1 MNLSFFIAS
10 RYFRSKK
17 KRNFITILSRIS
29 MIGVAVGTMALVI
42 VMSVFNG
49 LEDLIRGLFASFD
62 AELKIE
68 ATVGK
73 SFMTSEEWL
82 DSIRSVDGVAI
93 LTEVIEDNALLDYN
107 GNQMIGRLKGVS
119 DNFLDQDRFSRGYFW
134 GDTTLGTEL
143 NPAAIL
149 GRGVGF
155 FLSVNLDNVN
165 VPLKIYY
172 PKAPRSAAT
181 IDPSQFYASAV
192 LDPVAYFSIGER
204 QFDDEYV
211 IAPLFFV
218 RDLLKYGDKRTS
230 LEVKVA
236 EGYSISDVHKRL
248 KAHLGDDFLVKNA
261 DEQHAGLIRTV
272 KMEKLFTFLTLT
284 FILAIASFNIFFSL
298 SMLAIEKKKDIAV
311 LKAMGAQER
320 LIRRIFLKQGAL
332 IAFSGALIGLILGY
346 LVCWIQQSFG
356 LVSLGITSAVVDAYP
371 VKMIWSD
378 FLWISLAMIGITF
391 LASSRPAWIASQV
404 DTVKEV

>member
-17 KRNFITILSRIS
+17 KRNFITILSRIA
-29 MIGVAVGTMALVI
+29 MVGVAVGTMALVI

-49 LEDLIRGLFASFD
+49 LEDLIRGIFASFD

-68 ATVGK
+68 AAVGK

-82 DSIRSVDGVAI
+82 DSIKNLEGVGI

-107 GNQMIGRLKGVS
+107 GNQMIGRIKGVS
-119 DNFLDQDRFSRGYFW
+119 DNFLDQERFSKGYFW

-165 VPLKIYY
+165 MPLKIYY

-181 IDPSQFYASAV
+181 IDPSQFYESAV
-192 LDPVAYFSIGER
+192 LDPVAYFSIDR

-211 IAPLFFV
+211 IAPLSFV

-236 EGYSISDVHKRL
+236 KGHAIAEVQKKL
-248 KAHLGDDFLVKNA
+248 KAHLGEAFLIKNA

-272 KMEKLFTFLTLT
+272 KMEKLFVFLTLV

-311 LKAMGAQER
+311 LKAMGAPER
-320 LIRRIFLKQGAL
+320 LIRKIFLKQGAL
-332 IAFSGALIGLILGY
+332 IAFSGAVIGLVLGY
-346 LVCWIQQSFG
+346 VVCWGQQTFG
-356 LVSLGITSAVVDAYP
+356 LVSLGISSAVVDAYP
-371 VKMIWSD
+371 VKMIWND
-378 FLWISLAMIGITF
+378 FLWISIAMIGITF
-391 LASSRPAWIASQV
+391 LASSRPAWIAAQV
-404 DTVKEV
+404 DTVKEI

>member
-1 MNLSFFIAS
+1 MNLSFFIAA

-17 KRNFITILSRIS
+17 KRNFIAILSRIS

-49 LEDLIRGLFASFD
+49 LEDLIREIFASFD

-73 SFMTSEEWL
+73 SFLTNEEWL
-82 DSIRSVDGVAI
+82 DSIRSIEGVAI
-93 LTEVIEDNALLDYN
+93 LTEVIEDNALLEYN
-107 GNQMIGRLKGVS
+107 GNQMVGRIKGVS
-119 DNFLDQDRFSRGYFW
+119 ENFLEQERFAKGYFW
-134 GDTTLGTEL
+134 GDTTLGTTL

-172 PKAPRSAAT
+172 PKAPRSAAS
-181 IDPSQFYASAV
+181 IDPSQFYESAV
-192 LDPVAYFSIGER
+192 LKPVAYFSVDR

-211 IAPLFFV
+211 IAPLYFV
-218 RDLLKYGDKRTS
+218 QDLLKYGDKRTA

-236 EGYSISDVHKRL
+236 KGFAITEVQKRL
-248 KAHLGDDFLVKNA
+248 RAHLGSGFLVKNA
-261 DEQHAGLIRTV
+261 DEQHAGLLRTV
-272 KMEKLFTFLTLT
+272 QMEKLFVFLTLT

-311 LKAMGAQER
+311 LKAMGATDK
-320 LIRRIFLKQGAL
+320 LIRHIFLKQGAL
-332 IAFSGALIGLILGY
+332 IAISGALIGLVLGY
-346 LVCWIQQSFG
+346 MICWIQQTFG
-356 LVSLGITSAVVDAYP
+356 LVSLGISSAVVDAYP
-371 VKMIWSD
+371 VKMIWKD
-378 FLWISLAMIGITF
+378 FVWISVAMIGITF

-404 DTVKEV
+404 DPVKEV

>member
-1 MNLSFFIAS
+1 MNLSFFIAN

-29 MIGVAVGTMALVI
+29 MVGVAVGTMALVI

-68 ATVGK
+68 AAAGK
-73 SFMTSEEWL
+73 SFMTNAEWL
-82 DSIRSVDGVAI
+82 DSIKNIEGVAI

-107 GNQMIGRLKGVS
+107 GNQMIGRIKGVS
-119 DNFLDQDRFSRGYFW
+119 DNFLDQDRFTKGYFW
-134 GDTTLGTEL
+134 GDTTLGTAL

-172 PKAPRSAAT
+172 PKAPRSAAS
-181 IDPSQFYASAV
+181 IDPSQFYESSV
-192 LDPVAYFSIGER
+192 IDPVAYFSIGDR

-211 IAPLFFV
+211 IAPLSFV
-218 RDLLKYGDKRTS
+218 GDLLIYGDKRTA

-236 EGYSISDVHKRL
+236 AGSSIAEVQKRL
-248 KAHLGDDFLVKNA
+248 RAHLGDDFLVKNA

-272 KMEKLFTFLTLT
+272 KMEKLFTFLALT

-311 LKAMGAQER
+311 LKAMGATEK

-332 IAFSGALIGLILGY
+332 IAFSGAVIGLVLGF
-346 LVCWIQQSFG
+346 VICWLQQVFG
-356 LVSLGITSAVVDAYP
+356 FVSLGISSAVVEAYP

-378 FLWISLAMIGITF
+378 FLWISLAMVGIT
-391 LASSRPAWIASQV
+391 LVASSRPAWIASQV
-404 DTVKEV
+404 DTVKEI

>member
-1 MNLSFFIAS
+1 
-10 RYFRSKK
+10 
-17 KRNFITILSRIS
+17 
-29 MIGVAVGTMALVI
+29 
-42 VMSVFNG
+42 
-49 LEDLIRGLFASFD
+49 
-62 AELKIE
+62 
-68 ATVGK
+68 
-73 SFMTSEEWL
+73 MTSEEWL

-248 KAHLGDDFLVKNA
+248 KAHLGSDFLVKNA

>member
-1 MNLSFFIAS
+1 
-10 RYFRSKK
+10 
-17 KRNFITILSRIS
+17 

-49 LEDLIRGLFASFD
+49 LEDLIRGIFAGFD

-68 ATVGK
+68 AAAGK
-73 SFMTSEEWL
+73 SFMTNEEWL
-82 DSIRSVDGVAI
+82 DSIKTIEGVAI
-93 LTEVIEDNALLDYN
+93 LTEIIEDNALLDYD
-107 GNQMIGRLKGVS
+107 GNQMIGRIKGVS
-119 DNFLDQDRFSRGYFW
+119 DNFLDQERFSRGYFW
-134 GDTTLGTEL
+134 GDTTLGTAL

-172 PKAPRSAAT
+172 PKAPRSAAS
-181 IDPSQFYASAV
+181 IDPSQFYESAV

-236 EGYSISDVHKRL
+236 QGYAIADVQKRL
-248 KAHLGDDFLVKNA
+248 KTHLGNDFLVKNA

-272 KMEKLFTFLTLT
+272 QMEKLFVFLTLT

-311 LKAMGAQER
+311 LKAMGAPEK

-332 IAFSGALIGLILGY
+332 IAFSGAVIGLVLGY
-346 LVCWIQQSFG
+346 MVCWLQQTFG
-356 LVSLGITSAVVDAYP
+356 LVSLGISSAVVDAYP

-378 FLWISLAMIGITF
+378 FFWISIAMIGITF
-391 LASSRPAWIASQV
+391 FASSRPAWIASQV
-404 DTVKEV
+404 DTVKEI

>member
-1 MNLSFFIAS
+1 
-10 RYFRSKK
+10 
-17 KRNFITILSRIS
+17 

-68 ATVGK
+68 VAEGK

-82 DSIRSVDGVAI
+82 ESIKNLEGVAI

-107 GNQMIGRLKGVS
+107 GNQMIGRIKGVS
-119 DNFLDQDRFSRGYFW
+119 DNFLDQGRFAKGYFW
-134 GDTTLGTEL
+134 GDTTLGTAL

-155 FLSVNLDNVN
+155 FLSVNLEDVN

-172 PKAPRSAAT
+172 PKAPRSAAS
-181 IDPSQFYASAV
+181 IDPSQFYESDV

-211 IAPLFFV
+211 IAPLSFV

-236 EGYSISDVHKRL
+236 KGYSIAEVHDRL
-248 KAHLGDDFLVKNA
+248 SAHLGDEFLVKNA
-261 DEQHAGLIRTV
+261 DEQHAALIRTV

-311 LKAMGAQER
+311 LKAMGAPDK

-332 IAFSGALIGLILGY
+332 IAFSGALIGLLLGY
-346 LVCWIQQSFG
+346 FVCWLQQTFG
-356 LVSLGITSAVVDAYP
+356 LVSLGISSAVVDAYP
-371 VKMIWSD
+371 VKMVLSD
-378 FLWISLAMIGITF
+378 FIWISLAMIGITF

-404 DTVKEV
+404 DMVKEI

>member
-1 MNLSFFIAS
+1 MNLSFFIAA

-49 LEDLIRGLFASFD
+49 LEDLIKGMFASFD

-68 ATVGK
+68 AVVGK
-73 SFMTSEEWL
+73 SFMTDEEWL
-82 DSIRSVDGVAI
+82 ENIKNLEGVAI

-107 GNQMIGRLKGVS
+107 GNQMIGRIKGVS
-119 DNFLDQDRFSRGYFW
+119 GNFLDQERFSKGYFW

-143 NPAAIL
+143 RPAAIL

-172 PKAPRSAAT
+172 PKAPRSAAS
-181 IDPSQFYASAV
+181 IDPSQFYESAV
-192 LDPVAYFSIGER
+192 LDPVAYFSIGDR

-236 EGYSISDVHKRL
+236 KGYTIAEVHKRL
-248 KAHLGDDFLVKNA
+248 KEHLGEGFLVKNA
-261 DEQHAGLIRTV
+261 DEQHSDLIRTV
-272 KMEKLFTFLTLT
+272 QMEKLFVFLTLT

-311 LKAMGAQER
+311 LKAMGAPEK

-332 IAFSGALIGLILGY
+332 IAFSGASIGLILGY
-346 LVCWIQQSFG
+346 LVCWAQQTFG
-356 LVSLGITSAVVDAYP
+356 LVSLGISSAVVDAYP

-378 FLWISLAMIGITF
+378 FLWISVAMIVITF
-391 LASSRPAWIASQV
+391 FASSRPAWIASQV
-404 DTVKEV
+404 DTVKEI